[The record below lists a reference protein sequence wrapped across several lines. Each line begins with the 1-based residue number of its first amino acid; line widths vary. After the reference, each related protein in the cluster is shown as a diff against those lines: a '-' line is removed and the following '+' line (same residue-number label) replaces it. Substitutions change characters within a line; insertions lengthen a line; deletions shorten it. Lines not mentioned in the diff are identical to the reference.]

1 MAGDLLNMRHL
12 KQFKTLLILC
22 LSGLGAVLLFDI
34 STYYLWT
41 LAFGFHYPIPF
52 FGKINTLFCRIFCC
66 IAIWFMIPAEWHS
79 QEGMRKRVTYFILF
93 LLATCIL
100 NVYYQVLIVST
111 LIFRGQF
118 QPLIALAIPA
128 SRETWNWFFKKFP
141 KHCANGDK
149 RGAMIMCLYALYT
162 NHTICLSY
170 VIGSIADDATSWVL
184 MATDFILNI
193 YDCIEIVKAR
203 KRNPSCFTNLID
215 QLQELSIAELAEF
228 QSPLIT
234 TLVFALAFYTPMGSL
249 IGNVR
254 NDYWAYEAVDDI
266 NYALANMVVFFFIE
280 LACTVATYVI
290 LRVFCKINCLQI
302 VAAIQKE
309 FFGDFIV
316 TLGYITLGVKK

>member
-1 MAGDLLNMRHL
+1 MIPTEWRSREGL
-12 KQFKTLLILC
+12 KKKLKYSILWILATIP
-22 LSGLGAVLLFDI
+22 LSGWYQGLF
-34 STYYLWT
+34 
-41 LAFGFHYPIPF
+41 
-52 FGKINTLFCRIFCC
+52 
-66 IAIWFMIPAEWHS
+66 
-79 QEGMRKRVTYFILF
+79 VILR
-93 LLATCIL
+93 
-100 NVYYQVLIVST
+100 Y
-111 LIFRGQF
+111 FRGRY
-118 QPLIALAIPA
+118 QPLFAFAFPV
-128 SRETWNWFFKKFP
+128 SRELWVWLLTKLARN
-141 KHCANGDK
+141 CANGDE
-149 RGAMIMCLYALYT
+149 RGTIIACLYALYT

-184 MATDFILNI
+184 MVTDFILNI

-203 KRNPSCFTNLID
+203 KRNPSGTTNLID

-290 LRVFCKINCLQI
+290 LRIYCRINCLKI
-302 VAAIQKE
+302 VAVIQKE
-309 FFGDFIV
+309 FLGPFIV
-316 TLGYITLGVKK
+316 SLGYITLGVNK